1 MAVRETTDVDSEL
14 SAFTRIVKIIT
25 INQKFNGMLKFEKI
39 FQFFSPLQELFCKY
53 SEN

>member
-1 MAVRETTDVDSEL
+1 MTVRKGTDVDSEL

-25 INQKFNGMLKFEKI
+25 ISQKFNGILKFEKV

-53 SEN
+53 FEN